1 MDQAALTEFEK
12 FADTR
17 KCFWRGDL
25 GTKNAPKLPRRLLG
39 PQMLSATIPRF
50 SNRHF
55 LALLFSA
62 AMFGYDGAV
71 GENAEEQ
78 AAQAGYARQI
88 NKAAIESVTILAPS
102 AAFRLTVVK
111 G

>member
-1 MDQAALTEFEK
+1 MHQNSRAG
-12 FADTR
+12 
-17 KCFWRGDL
+17 CW
-25 GTKNAPKLPRRLLG
+25 G

-78 AAQAGYARQI
+78 AA
-88 NKAAIESVTILAPS
+88 
-102 AAFRLTVVK
+102 
-111 G
+111 

>member
-1 MDQAALTEFEK
+1 
-12 FADTR
+12 
-17 KCFWRGDL
+17 
-25 GTKNAPKLPRRLLG
+25 
-39 PQMLSATIPRF
+39 
-50 SNRHF
+50 
-55 LALLFSA
+55 
-62 AMFGYDGAV
+62 MFGYDGAV

-78 AAQAGYARQI
+78 AAQAGYARQN